1 MNHPRVSV
9 IIPTF
14 GRPDTLVRAIQ
25 SVLEQ
30 TYPYVE
36 AIVVD
41 DNEPGTAE
49 RHATEIQMKQF
60 AGDPRVRY
68 IRHEHNKNGAAARNT
83 GARHSKAK
91 YLALLDDD
99 DEFLPNKIEDQVNRM
114 ESLPES
120 WAACYCKC
128 RTDFLGIV
136 KEGDNDTREGQ
147 LLAEAL
153 KREFEIMGGSNLLIR
168 RSVFN
173 EIGGFD
179 EAFKRNQDL
188 EFLVKIFRKYKIAY
202 CDRTGLVRHLHFM
215 QHAIDF
221 DSITQTFTDTFR
233 PLIEQQPEE
242 TRKEIYRKLA
252 LQKFAF
258 RLYPGKNWKGC
269 LDMLLKKEVSIV
281 AALCYVLS
289 RIRISISRRLP
300 WTLPLKKE

>member
-1 MNHPRVSV
+1 MNHPIVSV

-14 GRPDTLVRAIQ
+14 GRPDTLVRAIR
-25 SVLEQ
+25 SVLSQ
-30 TYPYVE
+30 TYPDVE
-36 AIVVD
+36 TIVVD
-41 DNEPGTAE
+41 DNEPGSPE
-49 RHATEIQMKQF
+49 RRATELQMRQF
-60 AGDPRVRY
+60 ADNRRIRY
-68 IRHEHNKNGAAARNT
+68 IQHKHNRNGAAARNT

-128 RTDFLGIV
+128 RTEFLGIV

-147 LLAEAL
+147 LLTEAL
-153 KREFEIMGGSNLLIR
+153 KREFGIMGSSNLLIR

-188 EFLVKIFRKYKIAY
+188 EILVKIFRKYKIAY
-202 CDRTGLVRHLHFM
+202 CNRTGLIRHLHFM

-221 DSITQTFTDTFR
+221 DSITQTFIDTFR
-233 PLIEQQPEE
+233 PLISQQPEE
-242 TRKEIYRKLA
+242 TQKEIYERLA
-252 LQKFAF
+252 SQKFAF

-269 LDMLLKKEVSIV
+269 LDMLLKKEVGIT
-281 AALCYVLS
+281 AALSYVLS
-289 RIRISISRRLP
+289 RARISISRRLP
-300 WTLPLKKE
+300 WTRPLKRE